1 MPAAA
6 FASDPNAVLSELEAA
21 DRLLIQQVFKP
32 IGNEYRVSIPA
43 PGSTEEG
50 RPLLFVKQKKMKIK
64 EDIRFRVSP
73 DDDAHVFMIK
83 SKSVFEFRGRHEVL
97 DSGGAVIGML
107 EKDFGRSL
115 LRSHWHVRDASGT
128 EVLEGYEASWVVALV
143 RRLAGVVSEWLSALT
158 WLPFNFVLLRDGREV
173 GTYRRVLGKF
183 RDRYVLELQPE
194 LAEVDRRLVV
204 AFAVGLDA
212 LQDR

>member
-1 MPAAA
+1 MAAVPP
-6 FASDPNAVLSELEAA
+6 DVQTVLSELEGA

-43 PGSTEEG
+43 AGSTDEG
-50 RPLLFVKQKKMKIK
+50 RPLLFVKQKKLKIK

-73 DDDAHVFMIK
+73 DTDAHLFMIK

-97 DSGGAVIGML
+97 DADGNPIGLL

-115 LRSHWHVRDASGT
+115 LRSHWRVRDAEGNQ
-128 EVLEGYEASWVVALV
+128 VLEGHEASWPIAILRRVAGFLP
-143 RRLAGVVSEWLSALT
+143 EWLSLLT
-158 WLPFNFVLLRDGREV
+158 WLPFNFVLLRDGQPV
-173 GTYRRVLGKF
+173 GHYRRVLGKL
-183 RDRYVLELQPE
+183 RDRYVLELEPE
-194 LAEVDRRLVV
+194 ANGVDRRVLI

>member
-1 MPAAA
+1 MAA
-6 FASDPNAVLSELEAA
+6 FASDSSAVLAELEAA

-32 IGNEYRVSIPA
+32 IGNEYRVSIPT

-64 EDIRFRVSP
+64 EDIRFRLSP
-73 DDDAHVFMIK
+73 DDDHHVFMIK

-97 DSGGAVIGML
+97 DAGGAVIGML

-115 LRSHWHVRDASGT
+115 LRSHWRVRDAAGA
-128 EVLEGYEASWVVALV
+128 ELLEGHEASWVVALV